1 MACAHFR
8 LGMRAVLMESA
19 PRPTVHEFH
28 HEYTC
33 GRGASL
39 LRTKAARSQGQLCC
53 RILIGHVGCIR
64 PQRLPTTAPFNVC
77 VYKVSDK
84 AGDCWEDVQKYATY
98 ALYQVQIAHEARPS
112 IMISLRDSF
121 SDFLKEMSTEGDAYP
136 GSLEVLRDQGC
147 IKLVVSNKD
156 DPESVGFVQS
166 AS

>member
-1 MACAHFR
+1 MISIRNTHALVARDFCEQRQAE
-8 LGMRAVLMESA
+8 VK
-19 PRPTVHEFH
+19 
-28 HEYTC
+28 
-33 GRGASL
+33 ASL
-39 LRTKAARSQGQLCC
+39 CS
-53 RILIGHVGCIR
+53 RILIDHIGCIR

-84 AGDCWEDVQKYATY
+84 AGDCWVDVQKYASY

-112 IMISLRDSF
+112 IVISLRDSF
-121 SDFLKEMSTEGDAYP
+121 SDFLKEMSAESDAYP